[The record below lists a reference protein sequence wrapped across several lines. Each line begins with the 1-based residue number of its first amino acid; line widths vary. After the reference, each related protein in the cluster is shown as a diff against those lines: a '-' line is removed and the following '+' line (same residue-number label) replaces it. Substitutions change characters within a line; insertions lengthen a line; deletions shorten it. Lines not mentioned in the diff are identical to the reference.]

1 MTKYTATAVVLHW
14 TIAALIIGSAS
25 LALYMVDLQ
34 LSPTKLRLYAWHK
47 WAGVTLFLLAVVRV
61 LWRLAH
67 PAPPLPSD
75 TPGWQRVVAGA
86 SHLLLYAL
94 VLVIPLSGWLM
105 SSALGV
111 QTVYLG
117 WVPLPDLLA
126 KDKALGEQL
135 KLVHEALNCTLA
147 VVVIL
152 HVAAAMKHHLV
163 DRDDVLHRMFPLL
176 KPPSPR

>member
-1 MTKYTATAVVLHW
+1 MVKYTTTAVVLHW
-14 TIAALIIGSAS
+14 IIAAIIIGSAS

-34 LSPTKLRLYAWHK
+34 LSPTKLKLYAWHK
-47 WAGVTLFLLAVVRV
+47 WAGVTIFLLAVARV

-67 PAPPLPSD
+67 PAPPLRSD
-75 TPGWQRVVAGA
+75 TPGWQRVAA
-86 SHLLLYAL
+86 SVSHVLLYAL

-135 KLVHEALNCTLA
+135 KLVHEALNWTLA
-147 VVVIL
+147 VLVVL
-152 HVAAAMKHHLV
+152 HVAAALKHYLV
-163 DRDDVLHRMFPLL
+163 DHDDVLQRMLPFLDAR
-176 KPPSPR
+176 SPR